1 MSGSEILGVIRIL
14 LNYLGPTLKLFGF
27 TLLYSIPLGMVV
39 ALLKM
44 CRFKP
49 ISWLTNLYILV
60 MRGTPLML
68 QIIVTYFAIPMLRR
82 AEGLP
87 AFLSSFLNSIEIQGE
102 QFVFNAVLFAFVFN
116 YAAYFAEIFRGGIE
130 SIPQGQYEAAAALS
144 MTKMQTFFRIILP
157 QVIKRVVPASSNE
170 IITLVKDTSL
180 ANVVA
185 YAEITLKAKEQMQ
198 NYSSLVPLFIAG
210 AFYFIL
216 ATILTLLSSF
226 IEKKLNYYK

>member
-1 MSGSEILGVIRIL
+1 MTASEIWGVVRIL
-14 LNYLGPTLKLFGF
+14 FNYLGPTLKLFGF
-27 TLLYSIPLGMVV
+27 TLLYSIPLGMIV

-49 ISWLTNLYILV
+49 VAWLTSFYILV

-82 AEGLP
+82 AEWLP
-87 AFLSSFLNSIEIQGE
+87 SFLSRFFHSIDIQGDH
-102 QFVFNAVLFAFVFN
+102 FLFNAVLFAFVFN

-144 MTKMQTFFRIILP
+144 MTKTQTFFRIILP
-157 QVIKRVVPASSNE
+157 QVVKRVVPASANE
-170 IITLVKDTSL
+170 VITLVKDTSL
-180 ANVVA
+180 ANVVD
-185 YAEITLKAKEQMQ
+185 YGEITLKAKEQMQ

-210 AFYFIL
+210 VFYFVL
-216 ATILTLLSSF
+216 ATILTILSSF

>member
-1 MSGSEILGVIRIL
+1 MSGSQILEVIGIL
-14 LNYLGPTLKLFGF
+14 INYLFPTLKLFGF

-44 CRFKP
+44 CKFKP
-49 ISWLTNLYILV
+49 ISWLTNVYILI

-68 QIIVTYFAIPMLRR
+68 QVIVAYYAIPMLRR
-82 AEGLP
+82 ANGLP
-87 AFLSSFLNSIEIQGE
+87 AFLSNLLNNVEIQGE
-102 QFVFNAVLFAFVFN
+102 TFVFRAVLCAFVLN

-144 MTKMQTFFRIILP
+144 MTKTQTFFRIILP
-157 QVIKRVVPASSNE
+157 QVIKRVLPASSNE

-198 NYSSLVPLFIAG
+198 LYSSLVPLFLAG

-216 ATILTLLSSF
+216 ATILTVLSAF
-226 IEKKLNYYK
+226 LEKKLNYYK